1 MRGRKLGLQK
11 DFMGNHQN
19 IFGQELLI
27 SSVFI
32 FNVPHIT
39 DKGLVSL
46 IDKELRIDK
55 KVD

>member
-1 MRGRKLGLQK
+1 
-11 DFMGNHQN
+11 MGNHQN

-39 DKGLVSL
+39 DKGLVFL
-46 IDKELRIDK
+46 INKDLRIDK